1 MSSNLDLTEQEQA
14 SLAEL
19 AELDMA
25 LARHVHAHALA
36 ADDPATIA
44 DLARAY
50 QRIARSAR
58 QSLAL
63 TAKLRRDAARDALEA
78 AREARLKADRDA
90 ILAPFAMRYARPAYE
105 AYDDEDEADEDYDED
120 EDQDGPVDDDGEDPA
135 AEEAAAAAPAASS
148 PAPAPDPAV
157 LTREAELRTA
167 LRRLIWDERERLET
181 EETPEDLFVLLD
193 ERLEAVRRWPA
204 PAARP
209 LDEDVVEVSRI
220 LGLPARPLGA
230 WRSLPDPEPPPEPP
244 APPAPSPPD
253 PDPADPWRSSA

>member
-1 MSSNLDLTEQEQA
+1 MAQGLDLTEHEQA

-36 ADDPATIA
+36 ADEPATIA
-44 DLARAY
+44 EMARAY

-90 ILAPFAMRYARPAYE
+90 ILAPLARFARPADD
-105 AYDDEDEADEDYDED
+105 AYDYEDED
-120 EDQDGPVDDDGEDPA
+120 EDDEEVGAGDEAEDDACADDADAPV
-135 AEEAAAAAPAASS
+135 
-148 PAPAPDPAV
+148 PAPAPIDPAV
-157 LTREAELRTA
+157 LAREAELRTA

-181 EETPEDLFVLLD
+181 ETPEDLFVLLD
-193 ERLEAVRRWPA
+193 ERLEAVR
-204 PAARP
+204 
-209 LDEDVVEVSRI
+209 
-220 LGLPARPLGA
+220 
-230 WRSLPDPEPPPEPP
+230 
-244 APPAPSPPD
+244 
-253 PDPADPWRSSA
+253 

>member
-1 MSSNLDLTEQEQA
+1 MAQGLDLTEQEQA

-19 AELDMA
+19 AELDMQ

-44 DLARAY
+44 EMARSY

-90 ILAPFAMRYARPAYE
+90 ILAPLARFARPAYE
-105 AYDDEDEADEDYDED
+105 PYDYEDED
-120 EDQDGPVDDDGEDPA
+120 EDEEVGPGDEAEDDACMADAD
-135 AEEAAAAAPAASS
+135 APV
-148 PAPAPDPAV
+148 PAPASIDPAV
-157 LTREAELRTA
+157 LAREAELRTA
-167 LRRLIWDERERLET
+167 MRRLIWDERERLET
-181 EETPEDLFVLLD
+181 DETAEDLFILLE

-209 LDEDVVEVSRI
+209 LDEDVAEVCRI
-220 LGLPARPLGA
+220 LNLPVRALA
-230 WRSLPDPEPPPEPP
+230 EWRSLPDPGPPPEAASPSAPASPAPQPP
-244 APPAPSPPD
+244 A

>member
-1 MSSNLDLTEQEQA
+1 MASNLDLTEQEQA

-105 AYDDEDEADEDYDED
+105 AYDDEAHDDGDEADADFGED
-120 EDQDGPVDDDGEDPA
+120 EDQDGAGDEDD
-135 AEEAAAAAPAASS
+135 APATAS
-148 PAPAPDPAV
+148 DPAV
-157 LTREAELRTA
+157 LAREAELRTA

-209 LDEDVVEVSRI
+209 LDEDVVELSRI
-220 LGLPARPLGA
+220 LGLPPRPLGE
-230 WRSLPDPEPPPEPP
+230 WRSLPEPEPPPEPP
-244 APPAPSPPD
+244 ASPSPSPPD

>member
-1 MSSNLDLTEQEQA
+1 MASDLDLTEQEQA

-78 AREARLKADRDA
+78 AREARLKAGRDA
-90 ILAPFAMRYARPAYE
+90 ILAPFAVRYARPAYEPHGDE
-105 AYDDEDEADEDYDED
+105 AYDDEDEADEDFDDD
-120 EDQDGPVDDDGEDPA
+120 EDQDGAGDEVGDDS
-135 AEEAAAAAPAASS
+135 AAAAAPAA
-148 PAPAPDPAV
+148 PPDPA
-157 LTREAELRTA
+157 LLAREAGLRPPLA
-167 LRRLIWDERERLET
+167 PPRR
-181 EETPEDLFVLLD
+181 P
-193 ERLEAVRRWPA
+193 PA
-204 PAARP
+204 
-209 LDEDVVEVSRI
+209 
-220 LGLPARPLGA
+220 
-230 WRSLPDPEPPPEPP
+230 
-244 APPAPSPPD
+244 APPARAPARRRDPGRTGHREPAAPSFAFKRPFD
-253 PDPADPWRSSA
+253 ASCRCSCASSPSFARPRCP

>member
-1 MSSNLDLTEQEQA
+1 MASNLDLTEQEQA

-44 DLARAY
+44 DMARAY

-105 AYDDEDEADEDYDED
+105 AYDDEAYEDGDEADADVDED
-120 EDQDGPVDDDGEDPA
+120 EDQDG
-135 AEEAAAAAPAASS
+135 AAADDAPAAT
-148 PAPAPDPAV
+148 PNPAV
-157 LTREAELRTA
+157 LAREAELRTA

-204 PAARP
+204 PTARP
-209 LDEDVVEVSRI
+209 LDEDVVELSRI
-220 LGLPARPLGA
+220 LGLPARPLGE
-230 WRSLPDPEPPPEPP
+230 WRSLPEPEPPPERP
-244 APPAPSPPD
+244 ASPSPASPP

>member
-1 MSSNLDLTEQEQA
+1 MAQGLDLTEQEQA

-36 ADDPATIA
+36 ADEPATIA
-44 DLARAY
+44 DMARAY

-90 ILAPFAMRYARPAYE
+90 ILAPLARFARPAFE
-105 AYDDEDEADEDYDED
+105 AYDYEDEA
-120 EDQDGPVDDDGEDPA
+120 EDQPDDEADADLDDGDACAADADADASVPA
-135 AEEAAAAAPAASS
+135 AAL
-148 PAPAPDPAV
+148 DPAV
-157 LTREAELRTA
+157 LAREAELRTA

-181 EETPEDLFVLLD
+181 ETPEDLFVLLD

-209 LDEDVVEVSRI
+209 VDEDVAELCRI
-220 LGLPARPLGA
+220 LGLPARRLGA
-230 WRSLPDPEPPPEPP
+230 WRSLPDPEPPPEAASPSASPSP
-244 APPAPSPPD
+244 APQPPG

>member
-1 MSSNLDLTEQEQA
+1 MASNLDLTEQEQA

-44 DLARAY
+44 DMARAY

-90 ILAPFAMRYARPAYE
+90 ILAPFAWRQARPAYE
-105 AYDDEDEADEDYDED
+105 AYDDEDEADEDFDDEAGDED
-120 EDQDGPVDDDGEDPA
+120 GDDPT
-135 AEEAAAAAPAASS
+135 APS
-148 PAPAPDPAV
+148 PAPTPDPAV

-181 EETPEDLFVLLD
+181 DETPEDLYVLLE

-209 LDEDVVEVSRI
+209 LDEDVAEVSRI
-220 LGLPARPLGA
+220 LGLPARPPGDWL
-230 WRSLPDPEPPPEPP
+230 RLPDPQPPPERP
-244 APPAPSPPD
+244 APPSPSSPP

>member
-1 MSSNLDLTEQEQA
+1 MAADLDLTEQEQA
-14 SLAEL
+14 FLAEL
-19 AELDMA
+19 AGLDMA

-44 DLARAY
+44 DMARAY

-90 ILAPFAMRYARPAYE
+90 ILAPFTMRYARPAYE
-105 AYDDEDEADEDYDED
+105 AYDDEAHDGAAHDDGDEADAEFDED
-120 EDQDGPVDDDGEDPA
+120 EDQD
-135 AEEAAAAAPAASS
+135 EAAADGADGPAS
-148 PAPAPDPAV
+148 DPAV
-157 LTREAELRTA
+157 LAREAELRTA
-167 LRRLIWDERERLET
+167 LRRLIWDERERIET

-209 LDEDVVEVSRI
+209 LDEDVVELSRI

-244 APPAPSPPD
+244 ACPSPSPPPLD
-253 PDPADPWRSSA
+253 RADPWRSSA

>member
-1 MSSNLDLTEQEQA
+1 MASNLDLTEQEQA

-105 AYDDEDEADEDYDED
+105 AYDDEAHDDGDEADADFDE
-120 EDQDGPVDDDGEDPA
+120 GEDRDG
-135 AEEAAAAAPAASS
+135 AAADDAPA
-148 PAPAPDPAV
+148 PMPDPAV
-157 LTREAELRTA
+157 LAREAELRTA

-209 LDEDVVEVSRI
+209 LDEDVVELSRI
-220 LGLPARPLGA
+220 LGLPARPLGE

>member
-1 MSSNLDLTEQEQA
+1 MASNLDLTELEQA
-14 SLAEL
+14 FLAEL
-19 AELDMA
+19 AGLDMA

-44 DLARAY
+44 DMARAY

-90 ILAPFAMRYARPAYE
+90 ILAPFAWRQARPAYE
-105 AYDDEDEADEDYDED
+105 AYDDEDEADEDYDDD
-120 EDQDGPVDDDGEDPA
+120 EDQDGTGDDDGEDSA
-135 AEEAAAAAPAASS
+135 AEEAGAVAPAAPS
-148 PAPAPDPAV
+148 PTAAPDPAV
-157 LTREAELRTA
+157 LAREAELRTA

-181 EETPEDLFVLLD
+181 GETPEDLYFLLE

-209 LDEDVVEVSRI
+209 LDEDVAEVSRI
-220 LGLPARPLGA
+220 LGLPARPPGE
-230 WRSLPDPEPPPEPP
+230 WRSLPEPEPPPERP
-244 APPAPSPPD
+244 APPSPASPP
-253 PDPADPWRSSA
+253 PEPADPWRSSA

>member
-1 MSSNLDLTEQEQA
+1 MASDLDLTEQEQA

-63 TAKLRRDAARDALEA
+63 TAKLGRDAARDALEA

-105 AYDDEDEADEDYDED
+105 PHDDEAYDDEDEADEDFDDD
-120 EDQDGPVDDDGEDPA
+120 EDQDGAGDEDGDDP
-135 AEEAAAAAPAASS
+135 AAAAAHAAT
-148 PAPAPDPAV
+148 PDPAV
-157 LTREAELRTA
+157 LAREAELRTA

-209 LDEDVVEVSRI
+209 LDEDVVEGSRI
-220 LGLPARPLGA
+220 LGLPPRALGA
-230 WRSLPDPEPPPEPP
+230 WRTLPDPE
-244 APPAPSPPD
+244 
-253 PDPADPWRSSA
+253 